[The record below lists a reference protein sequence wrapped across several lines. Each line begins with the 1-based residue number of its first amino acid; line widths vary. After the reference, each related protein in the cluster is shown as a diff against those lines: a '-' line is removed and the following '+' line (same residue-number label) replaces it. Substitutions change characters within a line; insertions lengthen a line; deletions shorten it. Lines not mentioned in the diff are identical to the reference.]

1 MRADVRQRI
10 VESAWP
16 RPGPPA
22 SLDRAL
28 ADGGRGL
35 RRRLLLAYA
44 AATGVV
50 LLLSTAA
57 VLVHLRPTTTT
68 TVDDGGIAV
77 VSLLVVDPADV
88 TLDVGDNLQLAARA
102 GFSDTRVEDVTG
114 QVTWS
119 SDAADIVSVDDA
131 GMVTALGPGTAT
143 VAGTL
148 AGMTAVAVVRV
159 REIGLTAVVVRPADT
174 TLDAGD
180 SVPLS
185 AVGVVADGTERDVG
199 SQVTWAS
206 SDEAVA
212 TVDEGGRVLA
222 VDAGAAEITADLDG
236 STGRA
241 VITVSSSV
249 TLLRLDVTVADST
262 LCSLDGDPQQGLDT
276 KGTYDDGS
284 QQTLTE
290 QVTWTSSAPEVA
302 SVDAGGVVTVLGAN
316 GQATITATLEGVQA
330 ATTYDCR
337 QVD

>member
-68 TVDDGGIAV
+68 TVDDGGVAV

-88 TLDVGDNLQLAARA
+88 TLDVGDNLQLTARA

-180 SVPLS
+180 
-185 AVGVVADGTERDVG
+185 VG

-262 LCSLDGDPQQGLDT
+262 LCSLDGDPQQGLDA

-284 QQTLTE
+284 QQTLTA